1 VFLAPLILSS
11 GLLAS
16 AALDAQQSPPY
27 VDRIAAVVGDH
38 VILLSEVRSRA
49 SLVARTQHATLAQIT
64 DAILRQVTEHLVEEQ
79 LEEVE
84 AKRLTITVSQE
95 EIDRAVEQLAQG
107 NNTSVTTF
115 VKEVE
120 KQGISIDE
128 LKDALR
134 RQLVESKLLL
144 MRSNQMQRIEEKDVR
159 TRYEQMKRQVK
170 DPKDLKTYDELKNE
184 IVNELLQ
191 ERIQALRED
200 WIAQL
205 RARTYV
211 EVRVGSAS

>member
-1 VFLAPLILSS
+1 MVLAPL
-11 GLLAS
+11 LLAFGLGT
-16 AALDAQQSPPY
+16 LDVQAGPY
-27 VDRIAAVVGDH
+27 VDRVAAVVGNH

-64 DAILRQVTEHLVEEQ
+64 DAILRQVAEHLVEEY
-79 LEEVE
+79 LEDLE
-84 AKRLTITVSQE
+84 AKRLNVTVVPE

-107 NNTSVTTF
+107 NNASVSTF
-115 VKEVE
+115 LKEVD
-120 KQGISIDE
+120 KQGISIVE
-128 LKDALR
+128 LKEALH

-144 MRSNQMQRIEEKDVR
+144 MRSSQMQRIEEKDLR
-159 TRYEQMKRQVK
+159 LRYEQMKQQVK
-170 DPKDLKTYDELKNE
+170 DPKDLKSYDELKNE
-184 IVNELLQ
+184 LVNVLLQ

-205 RARTYV
+205 RARAYV